1 MAANDKTTVVD
12 NADDFLAK
20 QQASRRGCFLQLIG
34 GWFGLMFLIIGIMVF
49 VRSRVEEDPAKVRA
63 RVEELV
69 QVRLPENFQ
78 PHRRSAV
85 FGNESIAFWDQS
97 ALREDGR
104 TTNLISLYRESG
116 WQDRTL
122 AELETEIEETME
134 KSLARNEFH
143 VRSKAVVPFENGRIF
158 RFVGVAQV
166 EERREE
172 AASCFRVMMTPE
184 GPVRLQSL
192 GLLRDFDLGTQIE
205 ALQNFRPHPSLGQ
218 PATQPGDRAAG
229 SGAAGQTSPAA
240 EPPNAD
246 QPDATQPDAAQ
257 PDAAQPDAAQPDA
270 AQPETGNDN

>member
-1 MAANDKTTVVD
+1 MAANDKATVVQ

-49 VRSRVEEDPAKVRA
+49 VRSRVEEDPAKVHQ

-69 QVRLPENFQ
+69 QVTLPENFQ

-97 ALREDGR
+97 TLREDGR

-116 WQDRTL
+116 WRDRSI

-172 AASCFRVMMTPE
+172 AASCFRVMMSPE

-205 ALQNFRPHPSLGQ
+205 ALQNFRPHPSLGE
-218 PATQPGDRAAG
+218 
-229 SGAAGQTSPAA
+229 PAA
-240 EPPNAD
+240 QAGKRAVDPTASNVAEAPVADTSAEQSSSEPSN
-246 QPDATQPDAAQ
+246 
-257 PDAAQPDAAQPDA
+257 
-270 AQPETGNDN
+270 EN